1 MWYVSGSWRQLSLQ
15 HNHPQS
21 YSMRLKEV
29 PCSNLS
35 SYVKTL
41 LPCSCFEIVLC
52 WRRNILLY
60 QKVGKCTN
68 KKEDKK
74 NLRETIMKLKI
85 VWILISVHCKRIQT
99 YNSWIMNFCIQI
111 INEFIRINKNQ
122 NQGYFENIVLQNN
135 WWILCYAIENLKA
148 NFLLGH
154 STTYQQTT
162 LGI

>member
-74 NLRETIMKLKI
+74 NLREVIMKLKI
-85 VWILISVHCKRIQT
+85 VWIPISVHCKPIQED
-99 YNSWIMNFCIQI
+99 NFQIVYICFI
-111 INEFIRINKNQ
+111 INKEITDNS
-122 NQGYFENIVLQNN
+122 NIDRTTISYSWKRMKPKFFLMFSF
-135 WWILCYAIENLKA
+135 YKMLKKV
-148 NFLLGH
+148 
-154 STTYQQTT
+154 
-162 LGI
+162 

>member
-74 NLRETIMKLKI
+74 NLREVIMKLKI
-85 VWILISVHCKRIQT
+85 VWIPISVHCKPIQEDNFRIV
-99 YNSWIMNFCIQI
+99 
-111 INEFIRINKNQ
+111 
-122 NQGYFENIVLQNN
+122 YFL
-135 WWILCYAIENLKA
+135 LKLFIENLMIIVPRYLVVENTWK
-148 NFLLGH
+148 NGYLDIFVV
-154 STTYQQTT
+154 
-162 LGI
+162 